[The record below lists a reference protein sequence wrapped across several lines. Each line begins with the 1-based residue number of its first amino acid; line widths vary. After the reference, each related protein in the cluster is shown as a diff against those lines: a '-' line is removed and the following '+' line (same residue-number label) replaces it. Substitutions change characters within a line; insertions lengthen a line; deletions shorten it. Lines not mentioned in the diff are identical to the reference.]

1 MRTDSDQTGVECG
14 QRLPTLHARLVHSMT
29 ALRRVLGMPDYA
41 AYLAHHRA
49 RHPDCPVPTE
59 REYYDQYV
67 VSRYG
72 AGASRCC

>member
-1 MRTDSDQTGVECG
+1 MRTRATGAG
-14 QRLPTLHARLVHSMT
+14 WLAS
-29 ALRRVLGMPDYA
+29 ALAVLKRVLGMPDYA

-49 RHPDCPVPTE
+49 RHPDCPAPTE

-67 VSRYG
+67 RSRYG

>member
-1 MRTDSDQTGVECG
+1 MRTRATGAG
-14 QRLPTLHARLVHSMT
+14 WLAS
-29 ALRRVLGMPDYA
+29 ALAVLKRVLGMPDYA

-49 RHPDCPVPTE
+49 RHPDCPVLTQ

-67 VSRYG
+67 RSRYG